1 MQITSNN
8 YSLHGGYK
16 AHYNVWMPHI
26 VAVGANGMNQLA
38 THHNSQTRHT
48 AGHHEWIVTGEWITG
63 WWYTYPFEKWWSES
77 QLGWWN
83 SQLNGIIRK
92 IIKFHGSKPP
102 TRLCISILKIYIYF
116 VILGGCWWK
125 VIKFHGSKPP
135 TRLCISILKIY
146 IYFMWYLVDAGGKS

>member
-1 MQITSNN
+1 MQITSNT

-63 WWYTYPFEKWWSES
+63 WWYTYPSEK
-77 QLGWWN
+77 
-83 SQLNGIIRK
+83 
-92 IIKFHGSKPP
+92 
-102 TRLCISILKIYIYF
+102 
-116 VILGGCWWK
+116 
-125 VIKFHGSKPP
+125 
-135 TRLCISILKIY
+135 
-146 IYFMWYLVDAGGKS
+146 